1 MDVFDLRRQVVSDY
15 ARFARSFTR
24 IKAADLKLQ
33 VDRIYNDDKF
43 WPEPLLQIT
52 PYYERGGSLDDLA
65 AVGDVTPATAAIFR
79 VPEDPSQPLQL
90 HTHQVQAL
98 TAANQGRSYVVT
110 TGTGSGKSLC
120 FFIPI
125 IDAIIRAKVAD
136 TTKRTR
142 AIIVYPM
149 NALANS
155 QMEELDKFLKLVAPA
170 RPITFARYTGQ
181 EDDDAR
187 RAVAADPPDILL
199 TNFMMLEYLMTRQDE
214 TDQRVIRHCQDLR
227 FLVLDELHTY
237 RGRQGADV
245 ALLVRRIRALLAPK
259 GLQCIGTSATMA
271 SGTDED
277 RRSAVATVASRLF
290 GATVLPSDV
299 IGETLVRA
307 TNPALHAD
315 TVRGQLAEAIT
326 AGFSAT
332 VTDAELQAHPL
343 SIWIETRLGL
353 QWEASKWIRAKPQ
366 TLRNAA
372 DALATDSGLPAETCD
387 DVLRKFL
394 LVSSLAET
402 DRAAGRNTG
411 QRGFFAFKLHQFISG
426 AGRAYATLD
435 APGLRTLTVNAQQFL
450 PGAEDKR
457 LYPVH
462 FCRDCGQEYHPVFL
476 QRGAD
481 LQVLPREIDD
491 VPPASKKGQEAVDA
505 DRPAFGFLML
515 EPADGTLEFSDKE
528 EDYPDAWLEE
538 DRHGNVRLKAD
549 ARRNRSQKVAVDPSG
564 RVGAGASAWFMPGK
578 FRFCLFCKT
587 VHAAQ
592 GKDNNRL
599 AALSAEGRSSATTL
613 LTHSVLR
620 WMHAQEAA
628 AMPLTRRKL
637 LGFSDNRQDAA
648 LQAGHFN
655 DFLFVSLFRA
665 AFLGAVRAAGS
676 EGLSA
681 DRLGLAVFR
690 SLGFERPGSEMLR
703 VEWLVDPELE
713 GVNFINAQK
722 AMRQVLSYRAWFDQ
736 RRGWRFT
743 NPNLEQLGLIR
754 VEYLGLEDLCANDA
768 RFADAPA
775 LLAGA
780 EPAARARAYRILL
793 DAMRQGLALD
803 PEVLDPAEQDTLR
816 GRSLNTLRAPWGLG
830 REEQMRSARYMM
842 ESPPAR
848 RENSIADEDKLL
860 RAGYLSA
867 IGRELRKPEVWGN
880 SDARLLKRGD
890 YQKLLADMLQAAAK
904 AGLVSQVATPFGA
917 AVGWQ
922 LKSACIEFHVGSG
935 SAARGG
941 MDNAYFRGLY
951 ENLAHAMSAEFHY
964 FSFEAREHTAQ
975 VDKERRE
982 AREMRFRYSA
992 EDQQRLIAN
1001 AKQLDDLGEHRRF
1014 LPVLFCSPTME
1025 LGVDISALNTVYLRN
1040 MPPTPANYAQRS
1052 GRAGRSGMPALVL
1065 TYCAA
1070 RSPHDQYFFAD
1081 PPAMVHGE
1089 VRAPTLDLAN
1099 EELVRSHLQA
1109 VWLAA
1114 TNAPLSAAIA
1124 EVVEPDEAKDLPLR
1138 ESVKLA
1144 LSTPESV
1151 PIATERIQ
1159 SVLALLAGELSPDD
1173 APWYRGADA
1182 LTADIVSRATERF
1195 DRSFDRW
1202 RELFRSA
1209 ARQRD
1214 QSRRTMDTHNLPEKE
1229 RIAARVLHAQAMDQL
1244 TLLQRGSESLS
1255 SDFYTYRYLAT
1266 EAFLPGYNFPRL
1278 PLTAFIPGSGERGT
1292 RGSYLQRPRFLA
1304 LSEFGPRSLVY
1315 HEGRAYRVTAAQLS
1329 TRGDAAVVGAQLNT
1343 DTATICRSCGGAHF
1357 RSDPTD
1363 KGRSDCRAC
1372 GAPLTDNSDLVLNLY
1387 RIENVRT
1394 SPAERIT
1401 VNDEERQRQGFDLQT
1416 IFRWARREGG
1426 QPDVRVVHAEDAE
1439 GSIAML
1445 RYGPG
1450 AEISRL
1456 NKGLRRRADPTQHGF
1471 MVNPLNGFW
1480 AKLEEDD
1487 GADADPTKVVNQ
1499 PIVPWV
1505 MDRKNALLLQMTEP
1519 DASETT
1525 IATLQ
1530 YALKRGI
1537 ESVYQLEES
1546 ELLAEP
1552 LPDRK
1557 TRRGVL
1563 FYEATEGGAGVLT
1576 RLAHD
1581 EHALAR
1587 VAHAALRVLH
1597 FAVPDAGQPLPQP
1610 EDLHD
1615 VEGTQC
1621 VAGCYRCMLSYYNQ
1635 PDHPVIDRRDLSARQ
1650 LLLRLAAVKTRM
1662 EGSAHAPEAA
1672 NGSASNA
1679 TAEATPAS
1687 SGSSF
1692 DATRCGLHTP
1702 SDLNITVGGLPVLAL
1717 WRGRRVAVVAAD
1729 LDAAP
1734 LRDRGLIVVA
1744 WPPDAAA
1751 QTTAA
1756 DQLRQHLLQGQSP
1769 Q

>member
-1 MDVFDLRRQVVSDY
+1 MDVFDLRRHIVDDY

-24 IKAADLKLQ
+24 IKSADLKQQ
-33 VDRIYNDDKF
+33 VDQIYNDDQF

-52 PYYERGGSLDDLA
+52 PHYERGASLDELA
-65 AVGDVTPATAAIFR
+65 AAGDVISTTAAIFR
-79 VPEDPSQPLQL
+79 VPDDPGQPLQL

-98 TAANQGRSYVVT
+98 NAAKLGHSYVVT

-125 IDAIIRAKVAD
+125 IDAIIRAKAQD
-136 TTKRTR
+136 KSKRTR
-142 AIIVYPM
+142 AVIVYPM

-155 QMEELDKFLKLVAPA
+155 QMEELEKFLKLVAPA

-181 EDDDAR
+181 DGDEAR
-187 RAVAADPPDILL
+187 RAVAAEPPDILL

-214 TDQRVIRHCQDLR
+214 IDQQVIGHCQGLK

-245 ALLVRRIRALLAPK
+245 ALLVRRIRALLAPD

-271 SGTDED
+271 SGTDDD
-277 RRSAVATVASRLF
+277 RRSAVAKVASRLF
-290 GATVLPSDV
+290 GAEVLPSDV

-315 TVRGQLAEAIT
+315 TVKGQLAAAIT
-326 AGFSAT
+326 AGIPAT
-332 VTDAELQAHPL
+332 VTDAELRVHPL
-343 SIWIETRLGL
+343 AIWIETRLGL
-353 QWEASKWIRAKPQ
+353 EWEAPRWIRAKPQ

-372 DALATDSGLPAETCD
+372 DVLAADSGLTAQVCA
-387 DVLRKFL
+387 DVLRQFL
-394 LVSSLAET
+394 LISSLAEH
-402 DRAAGRNTG
+402 DRAGGRNNG

-450 PGAEDKR
+450 PGAEEKR

-462 FCRDCGQEYHPVFL
+462 FCRDCGQEYHPVFM
-476 QRGAD
+476 QRGPN
-481 LQVLPREIDD
+481 LEVLPREIDD
-491 VPPASKKGQEAVDA
+491 VPPTPKKGQEAVDA
-505 DRPAFGFLML
+505 ERPAYGFVML
-515 EPADGTLEFSDKE
+515 EPLDGSLDFSDKD

-538 DRHGNVRLKAD
+538 DKHGTLRMKAD
-549 ARRNRSQKVAVDPSG
+549 ARKNRAQKIAVDPTG
-564 RVGAGASAWFMPGK
+564 RLGAGAIAWFTPGK
-578 FRFCLFCKT
+578 FRFCLSCKT
-587 VHAAQ
+587 AHAAQ

-620 WMHAQEAA
+620 WMHAQEPG
-628 AMPLTRRKL
+628 AMPLSRRKL

-655 DFLFVSLFRA
+655 DFLFVGLFRA
-665 AFLGAVRAAGS
+665 AFLGAVRAAGP

-681 DRLGLAVFR
+681 DRLGLAVFKA
-690 SLGFERPGSEMLR
+690 LGFDRAGSQALR
-703 VEWLVDPELE
+703 IEWLVDPELE
-713 GVNFINAQK
+713 GANFINAQK
-722 AMRQVLSYRAWFDQ
+722 AMRQVLAYRAWFDQ

-754 VEYLGLEDLCANDA
+754 VDYLGLKELCANEG
-768 RFADAPA
+768 RFAESQA

-780 EPAARARAYRILL
+780 TPAARERAFRVLL
-793 DAMRQGLALD
+793 DAMRQGLAID

-830 REEQMRSARYMM
+830 REEQLRSARYLM
-842 ESPPAR
+842 ELPPAR
-848 RENSIADEDKLL
+848 RENSLADEDKLL
-860 RAGYLSA
+860 RAGALSA

-880 SDARLLKRGD
+880 TDARLLKRAD
-890 YQKLLADMLQAAAK
+890 YQKLLNDMLVAASRD
-904 AGLVSQVATPFGA
+904 GLVAQAATPFGA
-917 AVGWQ
+917 AVGWH
-922 LKSACIEFHVGSG
+922 LKNACIEFHVGTG

-941 MDNAYFRGLY
+941 MDNAYFRSLY
-951 ENLAHAMSAEFHY
+951 ENLAQSMKVEFHY

-975 VDKERRE
+975 VDKDRRE

-992 EDQQRLIAN
+992 DDQQRLAAN
-1001 AKQLDDLGEHRRF
+1001 ARQLVELGEHQRF

-1070 RSPHDQYFFAD
+1070 RSPHDQFFFAD
-1081 PPAMVHGE
+1081 PPGMVHGE

-1124 EVVEPDEAKDLPLR
+1124 EVVEADEAKDLPLR
-1138 ESVKLA
+1138 ESVRASL
-1144 LSTPESV
+1144 SV
-1151 PIATERIQ
+1151 PETAPIAAERIQ
-1159 SVLALLAGELSPDD
+1159 HVLALLAGELTPGA
-1173 APWYRGADA
+1173 APWYLGADV
-1182 LTADIVSRATERF
+1182 LTADIVGKAAQRF
-1195 DRSFDRW
+1195 DAAFDRW

-1229 RIAARVLHAQAMDQL
+1229 RNAARVLHAQAMDQL

-1278 PLTAFIPGSGERGT
+1278 PLTAFIPGSSERGT

-1329 TRGDAAVVGAQLNT
+1329 TRGETTGAGAQLNT

-1357 RSDPTD
+1357 RSDPAD
-1363 KGRSDCRAC
+1363 KGRSECRTC
-1372 GAPLTDNSDLVLNLY
+1372 GAPLTDNCDLVLNLY

-1416 IFRWARREGG
+1416 VFRWAHRESG

-1439 GSIAML
+1439 GTIATL

-1471 MVNPLNGFW
+1471 MINPLNGAW
-1480 AKLEEDD
+1480 AKVDEDD
-1487 GADADPTKVVNQ
+1487 GAEPDPTKVVSQ
-1499 PIVPWV
+1499 AIVPWV
-1505 MDRKNALLLQMTEP
+1505 MDRKNALLLQMTDP

-1576 RLAHD
+1576 RLVHD
-1581 EHALAR
+1581 ELAVAR
-1587 VAHAALRVLH
+1587 VAHAALKVLH
-1597 FAVPDAGQPLPQP
+1597 FAVPVAGQPLPSLAG
-1610 EDLHD
+1610 LHD
-1615 VEGTQC
+1615 VEGTEC

-1635 PDHPVIDRRDLSARQ
+1635 PDHPVIDRRDTSARS
-1650 LLLRLAAVKTRM
+1650 LLLRLAAVQTRLD
-1662 EGSAHAPEAA
+1662 GPA
-1672 NGSASNA
+1672 
-1679 TAEATPAS
+1679 PAS
-1687 SGSSF
+1687 SPPACSPPDPAANPSHSGVALAF
-1692 DATRCGLHTP
+1692 DAEQHGLPPP
-1702 SDLNITVGGLPVLAL
+1702 SDSPFEVGGIPVLAL
-1717 WRGRRVAVVAAD
+1717 WRSRRVAAVAETTNT
-1729 LDAAP
+1729 AP
-1734 LRDRGLIVVA
+1734 LRDRGLTVVA
-1744 WPPDAAA
+1744 WPADTSAQAA
-1751 QTTAA
+1751 AA
-1756 DQLRQHLLQGQSP
+1756 DQLRLHLQ
-1769 Q
+1769 

>member
-1 MDVFDLRRQVVSDY
+1 MDVFDLRQQIVDDY
-15 ARFARSFTR
+15 ASFARSFTR
-24 IKAADLKLQ
+24 VRAADLKSQ
-33 VDRIYNDDKF
+33 IDVIYANDQF

-52 PYYERGGSLDDLA
+52 PHYERGGSIDKLA
-65 AVGDVTPATAAIFR
+65 AAGEVTATTAAIFR
-79 VPEDPSQPLQL
+79 VPEAPSSPLEL

-98 TAANQGRSYVVT
+98 TAAKQGRSYVVT

-125 IDAIIRAKVAD
+125 IDAILRAKDVD
-136 TTKRTR
+136 RTKRTR

-155 QMEELDKFLKLVAPA
+155 QMEELDKFLKHVAPA

-181 EDDDAR
+181 DNDDAR
-187 RAVAADPPDILL
+187 RAVATDPPDILL

-214 TDQRVIRHCQDLR
+214 TDQKVVGHCQNLQ

-259 GLQCIGTSATMA
+259 GLRCIGTSATMA
-271 SGTDED
+271 SGSDED
-277 RRSAVATVASRLF
+277 RRTAVAAMATKLF
-290 GATVLPSDV
+290 GETVLASDV

-307 TNPALHAD
+307 TSPELHAG
-315 TVRGQLAEAIT
+315 TVRDKLAAIVAAGVPSDISDLQLA
-326 AGFSAT
+326 S
-332 VTDAELQAHPL
+332 HPL
-343 SIWIETRLGL
+343 AIWIETRLGL
-353 QWEASKWIRAKPQ
+353 TFEEAKWVRARPETLKTATQW
-366 TLRNAA
+366 LA
-372 DALATDSGLPAETCD
+372 DDTQLPLDRCAT
-387 DVLRKFL
+387 VLRQFL
-394 LVSSLAET
+394 LASSMAEA
-402 DRAAGRNTG
+402 DRALGHNNG
-411 QRGFFAFKLHQFISG
+411 KRGFFAFKLHQFISG
-426 AGRAYATLD
+426 AGAAYATID
-435 APGLRTLTVNAQQFL
+435 APGRRKLTVNAQQFL
-450 PGAEDKR
+450 PDAPEQR

-476 QRGAD
+476 SKSSG
-481 LQVLPREIDD
+481 LEVLPREIDD
-491 VPPASKKGQEAVDA
+491 VPPALKKDDASADA
-505 DRPAFGFLML
+505 DRPRYGFLMP
-515 EPADGTLEFSDKE
+515 EPTDGSLDFTGRD

-538 DRHGNVRLKAD
+538 DKHGTVRLKAD
-549 ARRNRSQKVAVDPSG
+549 ARRNKAERIAVAPTG
-564 RVGAGASAWFMPGK
+564 RVGHGTYAWFIPGK
-578 FRFCLFCKT
+578 FRFCLFCKA

-599 AALSAEGRSSATTL
+599 AALSSEGRSSATTL

-620 WMHAQEAA
+620 WMHAQDS
-628 AMPLTRRKL
+628 MPLERRKI

-655 DFLFVSLFRA
+655 DFLFVSLFRS
-665 AFLGAVRAAGS
+665 AFLGAVRAAGD

-681 DRLGLAVFR
+681 DRLGVSVFKA
-690 SLGFERPGSEMLR
+690 LGFDRLGAQALR
-703 VEWLVDPELE
+703 AEWLLDPELE
-713 GVNFINAQK
+713 GANFINAQK
-722 AMRQVLSYRAWFDQ
+722 AMRQVLGYRAWFDQ
-736 RRGWRFT
+736 RRGWRYT
-743 NPNLEQLGLIR
+743 NPNLEQLGLVR
-754 VEYLGLEDLCANDA
+754 VEYIGLDDLCANEP
-768 RFADAPA
+768 RFADAPP

-780 EPAARARAYRILL
+780 APDARKRAYRILL

-816 GRSLNTLRAPWGLG
+816 GRSINTLRAPWGFG
-830 REEQMRSARYMM
+830 REEQLRSARYLM

-848 RENSIADEDKLL
+848 RENSLADEEKLL
-860 RAGYLSA
+860 RAGRLSG
-867 IGRELRKPEVWGN
+867 IGRELRKPEVWGR
-880 SDARLLKRGD
+880 SEARLLKQAE
-890 YQKLLADMLQAAAK
+890 YQQLLNHMLRAAAK
-904 AGLVSQVATPFGA
+904 AGLVAEVPTPFGTA
-917 AVGWQ
+917 LGWH
-922 LKSACIEFHVGSG
+922 LKNACIEFHVGTG

-941 MDNAYFRGLY
+941 MDNAFYRALY
-951 ENLAHAMSAEFHY
+951 ENLAQAISADYHY

-975 VDKERRE
+975 VDKDRRE
-982 AREMRFRYSA
+982 VREMRFRFGA
-992 EDQQRLIAN
+992 EDQQRLAAN
-1001 AKQLDDLGEHRRF
+1001 ARQLAELGERRRL

-1040 MPPTPANYAQRS
+1040 VPPTPANYAQRS

-1081 PPAMVHGE
+1081 PPGMVHGE

-1114 TNAPLSAAIA
+1114 TNAPISASIA
-1124 EVVEPDEAKDLPLR
+1124 EVVEPNEAKDLPLYTAVT
-1138 ESVKLA
+1138 ES
-1144 LSTPESV
+1144 LSDPGTPA
-1151 PIATERIQ
+1151 IASQRIKQ
-1159 SVLALLAGELSPDD
+1159 VLALLAEDLNPED
-1173 APWYRGADA
+1173 APWFKGADE
-1182 LTADIVSRATERF
+1182 LTADIVDRAVERF
-1195 DRSFDRW
+1195 DQAFDRW

-1214 QSRRTMDTHNLPEKE
+1214 QSRKTMDTHNLPQRE
-1229 RIAARVLHAQAMDQL
+1229 RDAARVLHAQAIDQL
-1244 TLLQRGSESLS
+1244 NLLQRGSESLS

-1292 RGSYLQRPRFLA
+1292 KGAYLQRPRFLA

-1315 HEGRAYRVTAAQLS
+1315 HEGRAYRVSAAQLS
-1329 TRGDAAVVGAQLNT
+1329 TRGEGSAAGGMLNT

-1357 RSDPTD
+1357 HSDPAD
-1363 KGRSDCRAC
+1363 KGRSHCRAC
-1372 GAPLTDNSDLVLNLY
+1372 GALLTDNGDIVLNLY

-1416 IFRWARREGG
+1416 IFRWARRDGG
-1426 QPDVRVVHAEDAE
+1426 QPDVRVVHAEDQE
-1439 GSIAML
+1439 GSIAVL

-1471 MVNPLNGFW
+1471 MVNPLNGAW
-1480 AKLEEDD
+1480 AKADEDD
-1487 GADADPTKVVNQ
+1487 GGEPDPTRTPNQ

-1505 MDRKNALLLQMTEP
+1505 MDHKNALLLQLSET

-1537 ESVYQLEES
+1537 ESQYQLEES

-1576 RLAHD
+1576 RLVHD
-1581 EHALAR
+1581 EQALAQ
-1587 VAHAALRVLH
+1587 VARAALKVMH
-1597 FAVPDAGQPLPQP
+1597 FDLGIKGAPLPTPDALDDKP
-1610 EDLHD
+1610 
-1615 VEGTQC
+1615 GTQC
-1621 VAGCYRCMLSYYNQ
+1621 VAGCYRCVLSYYNQ
-1635 PDHPVIDRRDLSARQ
+1635 PDHPVIDRRDLAARA
-1650 LLLRLAAVKTRM
+1650 LLLRLAAVRTRL
-1662 EGSAHAPEAA
+1662 APLAD
-1672 NGSASNA
+1672 GGGGGFLPGGDSASPGTPPAAPSASTAAGFNA
-1679 TAEATPAS
+1679 
-1687 SGSSF
+1687 GQ
-1692 DATRCGLHTP
+1692 L
-1702 SDLNITVGGLPVLAL
+1702 GLPEPSAIGTSIEGVELIAL
-1717 WRGRRVAVVAAD
+1717 WRTQRIALVHHTV
-1729 LDAAP
+1729 DAAP
-1734 LRDRGLIVVA
+1734 LLDRGLDVVA
-1744 WPPDAAA
+1744 WPAGDAAG
-1751 QTTAA
+1751 QRAA
-1756 DQLRQHLLQGQSP
+1756 VQQLAQHLA
-1769 Q
+1769 